1 MIVTLIKVHKTDS
14 NLQVEFY
21 KKTGRF
27 YDENT
32 STFRSYISFL
42 GRSKVSIL
50 IEDWD
55 KVSDDLKTSIW
66 EDIEVLILNHI
77 LKYITIYLFLKILI
91 PIFWCKCKWV
101 FEVSKSDK
109 LKKNGFLMIV
119 SVGKDLRHNSHW
131 VTLQSSSLI
140 LFIQL
145 WIIIL
150 LIWRFGISLARL
162 VILLNSRLVGI
173 LCYEV

>member
-1 MIVTLIKVHKTDS
+1 MTVALTKIHKTDN

-91 PIFWCKCKWV
+91 PIFDV
-101 FEVSKSDK
+101 NVD
-109 LKKNGFLMIV
+109 GFLKFQKMI
-119 SVGKDLRHNSHW
+119 S
-131 VTLQSSSLI
+131 
-140 LFIQL
+140 
-145 WIIIL
+145 
-150 LIWRFGISLARL
+150 
-162 VILLNSRLVGI
+162 
-173 LCYEV
+173 